1 MIPFDASIDRV
12 PGRVSRNAVP
22 SVGVCGVAYDSRRVR
37 PGDVFVAYNGFHT
50 DGHRHIADAL
60 ARGAAAV
67 VYEDA
72 TFDDQLTVPALR
84 VTNARPALG
93 YIAAAI
99 AGYPAQRLR
108 VVGITGTD
116 GKTTTTYLT
125 AAALDRA
132 GFRSGLVGTAD
143 FKIGPRI
150 WANSTRQSTPEAP
163 EIQQTLVDMLA
174 DTCTHAVLESTSH
187 ALSQRWQRLAECA
200 FDVAVLTNVTAE
212 HLDFHGDVAQ
222 YRRDKMELF
231 SMLGET
237 QAGALK
243 QRKVAI
249 VNADDPYHRAF
260 LAAAPLR
267 AERLT
272 YGVLVPADVRATD
285 IRSTAAGLSFQLWS
299 HWGNRAV
306 QLKLTGDFNVWNT
319 LAALTVACSEGVPL
333 DDALAVLSQIDGVR
347 GRMQRVDVGQP
358 FTVLVDYAHTP
369 AAFSKVMALV
379 RPITVG
385 KLICVFGSAGE
396 RDREKR
402 PQQGAIAAQYCD
414 VVYITDED
422 PRGEDALA
430 IIDEIAVGARQYG
443 RRDGVDLFCV
453 PDRAAAIA
461 AACADA
467 GPGDMVLLLGKGHEG
482 SIIYADG
489 SIPWD
494 EAAQV
499 RAVLATLGYSAD
511 PTGA

>member
-1 MIPFDASIDRV
+1 MIDFETAIARV
-12 PGRVSRNAVP
+12 PQAQYRNGIP
-22 SVGVCGVAYDSRRVR
+22 SVPVSGVAYDSRAVR
-37 PGDVFVAYNGFHT
+37 PGMIFVAYQGFHT
-50 DGHRHIADAL
+50 DGHIHIAGAL
-60 ARGAAAV
+60 ERGAVAV

-72 TFDDQLTVPALR
+72 AFDAQLQVPALR
-84 VTNARPALG
+84 VANARPALG
-93 YIAAAI
+93 FLAAAV
-99 AGYPAQRLR
+99 AGYPAQQLR

-125 AAALDRA
+125 ALALDCA
-132 GFRSGLVGTAD
+132 GRRSGLVGTAD

-174 DTCTHAVLESTSH
+174 DGCTHAVLESTSH

-200 FDVAVLTNVTAE
+200 FDTAVLTNVTAE
-212 HLDFHGDVAQ
+212 HLDFHGDVVQ

-237 QAGALK
+237 QPGAHK

-249 VNADDPYHRAF
+249 VNADDPHHKDF

-272 YGVLVPADVRATD
+272 YGVHAAADVRATD
-285 IRSTAAGLSFQLWS
+285 IRSSAAGLSFALWS
-299 HWGNRAV
+299 HWGNRSV

-333 DDALAVLSQIDGVR
+333 DDALAVLSQVDGVR
-347 GRMQRVDVGQP
+347 GRMQRIDAGQP

-369 AAFSKVMALV
+369 AAFTKVMSLV
-379 RPITVG
+379 RPITTG

-402 PQQGAIAAQYCD
+402 PQQGAIAAQFCD
-414 VVYITDED
+414 VVYISDED
-422 PRGEDALA
+422 PRGESSDA
-430 IIDEIAVGARQYG
+430 IIEAIAAGARQYG
-443 RRDGVDLFCV
+443 RRDGVDLFCI
-453 PDRAAAIA
+453 PDRALAIA
-461 AACADA
+461 AACAA
-467 GPGDMVLLLGKGHEG
+467 AAPGDMVLLLGKGHEG
-482 SIIYADG
+482 SIIYAHG
-489 SIPWD
+489 SVPWD
-494 EAAQV
+494 EAAQA
-499 RAVLATLGYSAD
+499 RTVLASLGY
-511 PTGA
+511 GQ